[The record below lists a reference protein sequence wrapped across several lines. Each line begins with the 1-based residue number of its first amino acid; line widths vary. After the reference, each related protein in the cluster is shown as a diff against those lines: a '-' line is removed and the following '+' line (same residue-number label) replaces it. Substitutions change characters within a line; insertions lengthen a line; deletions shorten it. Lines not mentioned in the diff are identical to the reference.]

1 MESCSAPLARVPTLP
16 SKLTASA
23 PKPKFFKTAADFRAW
38 LEKNGEKE
46 TELWMGYYK
55 KASGKGGLTY
65 KDALDEALC
74 FGWIDGVVKSIDAD
88 SYMQRWTPRKKTSHW
103 SLVNIRR
110 MGELEAAE
118 RVHARGRAI
127 FESRDPAKT
136 GLAAYES
143 AEKEFTPEQL
153 KKFKANRKA
162 WEHFEAQPPGY
173 RRQMKHRVVSAKK
186 EETRERRLAHLI
198 EYHAKGQRIPLM

>member
-1 MESCSAPLARVPTLP
+1 VRPARAPTLP
-16 SKLTASA
+16 SKPKAPA
-23 PKPKFFKTAADFRAW
+23 PKPKFFKTGADFRAW

-46 TELWMGYYK
+46 TELWMAYYK

-74 FGWIDGVVKSIDAD
+74 LGWIDGVVKSIDAD

-103 SLVNIRR
+103 SLVNMRR
-110 MGELEAAE
+110 MAELEAAG
-118 RVHARGRAI
+118 RMHARGKAI

-143 AEKEFTPEQL
+143 AEKEFTPAQL
-153 KKFKANRKA
+153 KKFKANKKA
-162 WEHFEAQPPGY
+162 WEHFEAQPRGY
-173 RRQMKHRVVSAKK
+173 RHQMKHRVVTAKK
-186 EETRERRLAHLI
+186 EETQERRLVQLI
-198 EYHAKGQRIPLM
+198 EHHAKGQRIR